1 MDGMGYI
8 FVYKHRTVSHLKQRG
23 IEHTGG
29 ATEDG
34 KNPFRCSVCWM
45 FLVLTRGGR

>member
-8 FVYKHRTVSHLKQRG
+8 FVYKHKTVSHLKQRG

-34 KNPFRCSVCWM
+34 KNPFRCSVC
-45 FLVLTRGGR
+45 VLDVSGSDKRW